1 MKIQSYLSYQ
11 AFAAR
16 AEKFWLKEEA
26 MNSLFWE
33 FSEKKRSGF
42 KPKWMGN
49 IFHKK
54 RVIGS
59 ALITEASYILTSMS
73 DRNAIEH
80 LVKYLIPQNI
90 TLKGITGPQHE
101 VKNFAK
107 LWNQQNAA
115 INLNVTQSFSVL
127 LSPAKFSSVHSSSKI
142 VKVSNLEW
150 PRVLVWAKAFANES
164 NPKLNQHQ
172 TIKLAKQ
179 MKEDGQL
186 FVLKNIHGQT
196 QAMGGFGRFTPNA
209 SVINMVYVNPEKR
222 KRGVATDLTLKL
234 LEYSKA
240 SGYEKSILFSDYL
253 MDGNLYKNI
262 GFLEKG
268 LIQEIAFEAM
278 T

>member
-1 MKIQSYLSYQ
+1 MKIQSYQSYQ

-16 AEKFWLKEEA
+16 AEKFWLQEEA

-33 FSEKKRSGF
+33 FSDKKISSF

-49 IFHKK
+49 IFHNQL
-54 RVIGS
+54 VIGS
-59 ALITEASYILTSMS
+59 ALITEASYMLTSIS
-73 DRNAIEH
+73 DQNAIEH
-80 LVKYLIPQNI
+80 LIKYLIHKNI
-90 TLKGITGPQHE
+90 TLKGITGPQFE
-101 VKNFAK
+101 VKNFAER
-107 LWNQQNAA
+107 WNEQNTALV
-115 INLNVTQSFSVL
+115 LNVTKSFSVL

-142 VKVSNLEW
+142 VKASNLEW
-150 PRVLVWAKAFANES
+150 PRVLVWAKAFASES

-186 FVLKNIHGQT
+186 FVLKNIYGQT
-196 QAMGGFGRFTPNA
+196 EAMGGFGRFTPNA
-209 SVINMVYVNPEKR
+209 SVINMVYVSPEKR

-234 LEYSKA
+234 LEYSRA
-240 SGYEKSILFSDYL
+240 SGYRKSVLFSDHL
-253 MDGNLYKNI
+253 MDGNLYKKI
-262 GFLEKG
+262 GFTEKG

>member
-1 MKIQSYLSYQ
+1 MKIQSYQSYQ

-16 AEKFWLKEEA
+16 AEEFWLQEEA

-33 FSEKKRSGF
+33 FSEKKISSF

-49 IFHKK
+49 IFHNQL
-54 RVIGS
+54 VIGS
-59 ALITEASYILTSMS
+59 ALITEASYMLTSIS
-73 DRNAIEH
+73 DQDAIEH
-80 LVKYLIPQNI
+80 LIKYLIHKNI
-90 TLKGITGPQHE
+90 TLKGITGPQSE
-101 VKNFAK
+101 VKNFAER
-107 LWNQQNAA
+107 WNEQNTALV
-115 INLNVTQSFSVL
+115 LNVTQSFSVL

-150 PRVLVWAKAFANES
+150 QRVLLWAKAFANES

-179 MKEDGQL
+179 MKEEGQL

-240 SGYEKSILFSDYL
+240 SGYKKSILFSDCL

>member
-1 MKIQSYLSYQ
+1 MKIQSYQSYQ
-11 AFAAR
+11 SFAAR

-33 FSEKKRSGF
+33 FSDKKISGL
-42 KPKWMGN
+42 KPQWMGN
-49 IFHKK
+49 IFHEK

-59 ALITEASYILTSMS
+59 ALITEASYILTSIS

-80 LVKYLIPQNI
+80 LVKYLIQKNI
-90 TLKGITGPQHE
+90 ILKGITGPQHE
-101 VKNFAK
+101 VKNFTEC
-107 LWNQQNAA
+107 WNEQNTEFCV
-115 INLNVTQSFSVL
+115 NVIQSFSVL
-127 LSPAKFSSVHSSSKI
+127 LSPVKFSSVYSSSTI

-179 MKEDGQL
+179 MKEEGQL

-222 KRGVATDLTLKL
+222 QKGVATDLTLKL

-240 SGYEKSILFSDYL
+240 TGYKKSILFSDYL
-253 MDGNLYKNI
+253 VDGNLYKNI

-268 LIQEIAFEAM
+268 LIQEIAFQAK

>member
-1 MKIQSYLSYQ
+1 MKIQSYQSYQ
-11 AFAAR
+11 SFAAR

-33 FSEKKRSGF
+33 FSEKKISGF
-42 KPKWMGN
+42 KPQWMGN
-49 IFHKK
+49 IFHEK

-59 ALITEASYILTSMS
+59 ALITEASYIFTSIS

-80 LVKYLIPQNI
+80 LVKYLIQKNI
-90 TLKGITGPQHE
+90 FLKGITGPQHE
-101 VKNFAK
+101 VKNFTEC
-107 LWNQQNAA
+107 WNEQNTEFCV
-115 INLNVTQSFSVL
+115 NVIQSFSVL
-127 LSPAKFSSVHSSSKI
+127 LSPVKFSSVYSSSTI

-179 MKEDGQL
+179 MKEEGQL

-222 KRGVATDLTLKL
+222 QQGVATDLTLKL

-240 SGYEKSILFSDYL
+240 TGYKKSILFSDYL
-253 MDGNLYKNI
+253 VDGNLYKNI

-268 LIQEIAFEAM
+268 LIQEIAFQAK

>member
-1 MKIQSYLSYQ
+1 MKIQSYQSYQ
-11 AFAAR
+11 SFAAR

-33 FSEKKRSGF
+33 FSEKKISGL
-42 KPKWMGN
+42 KPQWMGN
-49 IFHKK
+49 IFHEK

-59 ALITEASYILTSMS
+59 ALITEASYILTSIS

-80 LVKYLIPQNI
+80 LVKYLIQKNI
-90 TLKGITGPQHE
+90 FLKGITGPQHE
-101 VKNFAK
+101 VKNFTEC
-107 LWNQQNAA
+107 WNEQNTEFCV
-115 INLNVTQSFSVL
+115 NVIQSFSVL
-127 LSPAKFSSVHSSSKI
+127 LSPVKFSSVYSSSTI

-179 MKEDGQL
+179 MKEEGQL

-222 KRGVATDLTLKL
+222 QQGVATDLTLKL

-240 SGYEKSILFSDYL
+240 TGYKKSILFSDYL
-253 MDGNLYKNI
+253 VDGNLYKNI

-268 LIQEIAFEAM
+268 LIQEIAFQAK

>member
-1 MKIQSYLSYQ
+1 MKIQSYQSYQ
-11 AFAAR
+11 SFAAR

-33 FSEKKRSGF
+33 FSEKKISGL
-42 KPKWMGN
+42 KPQWMGN
-49 IFHKK
+49 IFHEK

-59 ALITEASYILTSMS
+59 ALITEASYILTSIS

-80 LVKYLIPQNI
+80 LVKYLIQKNI
-90 TLKGITGPQHE
+90 FLKGITGPQHE
-101 VKNFAK
+101 VKNFTEC
-107 LWNQQNAA
+107 WNEQNTEFCV
-115 INLNVTQSFSVL
+115 NVIQSFSVL
-127 LSPAKFSSVHSSSKI
+127 LSPVKFSSVYSSSTI

-179 MKEDGQL
+179 MKEEGQL

-196 QAMGGFGRFTPNA
+196 QAKGGFGRFTPNA

-222 KRGVATDLTLKL
+222 QQGVATDLTLKL

-240 SGYEKSILFSDYL
+240 TGYKKSILFSDYL

-268 LIQEIAFEAM
+268 LIQEIAFQAK

>member
-1 MKIQSYLSYQ
+1 
-11 AFAAR
+11 
-16 AEKFWLKEEA
+16 
-26 MNSLFWE
+26 
-33 FSEKKRSGF
+33 
-42 KPKWMGN
+42 
-49 IFHKK
+49 
-54 RVIGS
+54 
-59 ALITEASYILTSMS
+59 
-73 DRNAIEH
+73 
-80 LVKYLIPQNI
+80 
-90 TLKGITGPQHE
+90 
-101 VKNFAK
+101 
-107 LWNQQNAA
+107 
-115 INLNVTQSFSVL
+115 VTQSFSVL

>member
-1 MKIQSYLSYQ
+1 MCNRFSFIKYFFFFKIL
-11 AFAAR
+11 
-16 AEKFWLKEEA
+16 
-26 MNSLFWE
+26 
-33 FSEKKRSGF
+33 
-42 KPKWMGN
+42 
-49 IFHKK
+49 
-54 RVIGS
+54 
-59 ALITEASYILTSMS
+59 
-73 DRNAIEH
+73 
-80 LVKYLIPQNI
+80 
-90 TLKGITGPQHE
+90 
-101 VKNFAK
+101 KNFAN

-209 SVINMVYVNPEKR
+209 SVINMVYVPEEM
-222 KRGVATDLTLKL
+222 RGKGFATNIILEMNFCFHPQKKPKKYFYQLFLKIRSTSWVL
-234 LEYSKA
+234 A
-240 SGYEKSILFSDYL
+240 Q
-253 MDGNLYKNI
+253 N
-262 GFLEKG
+262 
-268 LIQEIAFEAM
+268 
-278 T
+278 

>member
-1 MKIQSYLSYQ
+1 MKIQSYQSYQ
-11 AFAAR
+11 SFAAR
-16 AEKFWLKEEA
+16 AENFWLKEEA

-33 FSEKKRSGF
+33 FSEKKISGF
-42 KPKWMGN
+42 KPQWMGN
-49 IFHKK
+49 IFHEK

-59 ALITEASYILTSMS
+59 ALITEASYIFTSIS

-80 LVKYLIPQNI
+80 LVKYLIQKNI
-90 TLKGITGPQHE
+90 FLKGITGPQHE
-101 VKNFAK
+101 VKNFTEC
-107 LWNQQNAA
+107 WNEQNTEFCV
-115 INLNVTQSFSVL
+115 NVIQSFSVL
-127 LSPAKFSSVHSSSKI
+127 LSPVKFSSVYSSSTI

-179 MKEDGQL
+179 MKEEGQL

-196 QAMGGFGRFTPNA
+196 EAMGGFGRFTPNA
-209 SVINMVYVNPEKR
+209 SVINMVYVKPEKR
-222 KRGVATDLTLKL
+222 QQGVATDLTLKL

-240 SGYEKSILFSDYL
+240 TGYKKSILFSDYL
-253 MDGNLYKNI
+253 VDGNLYKNI

-268 LIQEIAFEAM
+268 LIQEIAFQAK